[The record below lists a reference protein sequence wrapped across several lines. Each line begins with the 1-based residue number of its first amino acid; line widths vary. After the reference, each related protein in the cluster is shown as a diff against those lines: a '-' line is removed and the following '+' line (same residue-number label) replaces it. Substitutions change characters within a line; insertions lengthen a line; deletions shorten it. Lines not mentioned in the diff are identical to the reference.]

1 MEKLFPEDCHAS
13 IDEFIAI
20 FLRMASI
27 LLKMLFTSVLQGD
40 CDIDRLDR
48 SKERSQA
55 SGKKKLG

>member
-13 IDEFIAI
+13 IEEFIAI
-20 FLRMASI
+20 FLRMASV

-48 SKERSQA
+48 SKERS
-55 SGKKKLG
+55 